1 MGSRPSIALLFGGR
15 SGEHEVS
22 LRSGQS
28 VAEGLR
34 ARYDVQAILVERSG
48 RWLFQGAE
56 GPRPEGGEPVF
67 LAPHPA
73 DRGVLRRLA
82 DGSTLARPGVY
93 FPVLHGPF
101 GEDGT
106 LQGLLELAAVPFVG
120 AGVAGSAT
128 GMDKEL
134 MKALFAHADLP
145 QVAWRAL
152 RSRAGDHARLLEDLG
167 LPLFVKP
174 ANLGSSVGVSRVT
187 TPEELAPALDVAFAW
202 DRKVI
207 VEQGVDAREIE
218 VGVLGNDAPE
228 ASVPG
233 EIVPDRAFYDYDSK
247 YAADSNTELKI
258 PAPVSEAQRRQLQD
272 LARRAFLA
280 VDAAGYARVDFF
292 VERGSGRVLL
302 NEINTIPGFTSISM
316 FPKLWKASGLDFVS
330 LLERL
335 IELAVERHAQRQ
347 TQRDRLP

>member
-1 MGSRPSIALLFGGR
+1 MALLFGGR

-22 LRSGQS
+22 LRSGLA

-34 ARYDVQAILVERSG
+34 ARHDVSAVLVDRAG
-48 RWLFQGAE
+48 RWLYQGDA
-56 GPRPEGGEPVF
+56 GPRAAGGEPVF
-67 LAPHPA
+67 LAPVPE
-73 DRGVLRRLA
+73 DRGVLRRLSDA
-82 DGSTLARPGVY
+82 APLARPDVY

-120 AGVAGSAT
+120 AGVAASAT

-134 MKALFAHADLP
+134 MKALFAQAGLP
-145 QVAWRAL
+145 QVPWRAL
-152 RSRAGDHARLLEDLG
+152 RSRESDAARLIEEFG

-174 ANLGSSVGVSRVT
+174 ANLGSSVAVSRVAR
-187 TPEELAPALDVAFAW
+187 PEELPAALDLAFAW

-207 VEQGVDAREIE
+207 VERAVNAREIE
-218 VGVLGNDAPE
+218 VAVLGNDEPE

-247 YAADSNTELKI
+247 YAADSKTELRI
-258 PAPVSEAQRRQLQD
+258 PAPLPDAQRRQLQE

-280 VDAAGYARVDFF
+280 IDAAGFARVDFF
-292 VERGSGRVLL
+292 VERDTGALLL

-316 FPKLWKASGLDFVS
+316 FPKLWEASGLDYAS

-335 IELAVERHAQRQ
+335 VTLAFARHAR
-347 TQRDRLP
+347 RAALRANLS